1 MKNSILSLAVATL
14 GLVAVAATNPTPK
27 ADVYKVSAEKST
39 FKWIGK
45 KVTGEHYGAVKFST
59 GTINVEKNA
68 VTGGEFSVD
77 MTSIDVQD
85 LTGEWKGK
93 LEGHLKSEDFFSV
106 EKHTKSTLKLKT
118 LTAIKGAKPGENNYT
133 VVADLTIKG
142 ITSEVTFPAFILV
155 KKDEV
160 VTNAEFAIDRTK
172 YDIKYGSGKFFE
184 GLGDKTIDDTFTVK
198 VRVVATK

>member
-1 MKNSILSLAVATL
+1 MKNSILSFAVATL
-14 GLVAVAATNPTPK
+14 GLVAIAATAPSPK

-45 KVTGEHYGAVKFST
+45 KVTGEHYGAVKFSG
-59 GTINVEKNA
+59 GTINVEKNN
-68 VTGGEFSVD
+68 VTGGELTVD
-77 MTSIDVQD
+77 MTTIDVQD
-85 LTGEWKGK
+85 LTGEWKDK
-93 LEGHLKSEDFFSV
+93 LTGHLKSDDFFST

-118 LTAIKGAKPGENNYT
+118 LTAIKGAKAGENNYN

-142 ITSEVTFPAFILV
+142 ITSEVTFPAFIIV

-160 VTNAEFAIDRTK
+160 VANAEFDVDRTK
-172 YDIKYGSGKFFE
+172 YDIKYGSGKFFQ